1 MMGVLRSAQVTYLHE
16 VPAAVI
22 EALWDDLVDALPLP
36 AREARL
42 VVGHGGDAGPAH
54 LVGRAQR
61 AEDAEQLVDLAVP
74 GEEGAPVQLK
84 RAKFDSQVRGKL
96 PRRSAE
102 QSYSTCP
109 VRRFGHLVVP

>member
-1 MMGVLRSAQVTYLHE
+1 MKFIFNYDGNTTKCTSHLHE

-22 EALWDDLVDALPLP
+22 KALWDDLVDALPLP

-84 RAKFDSQVRGKL
+84 RAKFDSQVRDKR
-96 PRRSAE
+96 PRRNLP
-102 QSYSTCP
+102 QP
-109 VRRFGHLVVP
+109 VGTLGGSLT

>member
-1 MMGVLRSAQVTYLHE
+1 MKFISNYDGNTTKCTSHLHE

-22 EALWDDLVDALPLP
+22 KALRDDLVDALPLP

-84 RAKFDSQVRGKL
+84 
-96 PRRSAE
+96 
-102 QSYSTCP
+102 
-109 VRRFGHLVVP
+109 